1 MNQEDHVDACLAL
14 DSYRNLFHFKFVRCK
29 YKRSA
34 AKCSIWRSNC
44 DSRRHDIVS
53 HGPAQ
58 PCWAQLSDLEA
69 LGFEILSRT
78 PNLRTVRKGCSEV
91 SVPLCGN
98 NPLLWVFFP
107 SLFVP
112 GQHKRFDGS
121 RSAETILTQ
130 LLHRLGKIKVSPQR
144 RLQENGKRTRNF
156 DMPSS
161 GL

>member
-78 PNLRTVRKGCSEV
+78 PNLRTVHKG
-91 SVPLCGN
+91 
-98 NPLLWVFFP
+98 
-107 SLFVP
+107 
-112 GQHKRFDGS
+112 
-121 RSAETILTQ
+121 AETFAEGYLESEIVQTRDDLAEAADRGRPQGTRRQ
-130 LLHRLGKIKVSPQR
+130 GKP
-144 RLQENGKRTRNF
+144 N
-156 DMPSS
+156 
-161 GL
+161 